1 MLPINDGNFRYA
13 VDVEGTV
20 HTHRGLGCLRIGWSP
35 ASKGDGMPLQRKPRN
50 MWATKGC
57 WALAAQM
64 LEILASHELTAGLF
78 LSPII
83 ARITALQPNRNI
95 QFEERE
101 GFAPNDFSSLAYLSV
116 PLRSER
122 IVSVE
127 GQLWRGCGRERNSV

>member
-1 MLPINDGNFRYA
+1 
-13 VDVEGTV
+13 
-20 HTHRGLGCLRIGWSP
+20 
-35 ASKGDGMPLQRKPRN
+35 

-64 LEILASHELTAGLF
+64 FEILASHELTAGLF

-83 ARITALQPNRNI
+83 ARITALLPNRNI

-101 GFAPNDFSSLAYLSV
+101 GFAPNDFSSLAYLSM

-127 GQLWRGCGRERNSV
+127 RQLWRGCGRERNSV